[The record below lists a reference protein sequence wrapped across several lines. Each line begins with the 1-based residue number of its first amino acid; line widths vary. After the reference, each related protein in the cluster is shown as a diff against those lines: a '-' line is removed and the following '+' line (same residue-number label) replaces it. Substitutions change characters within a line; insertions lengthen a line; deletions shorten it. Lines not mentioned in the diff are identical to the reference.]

1 MPKAELTA
9 LSNIDWQLFC
19 TLTSKRERM
28 TDREWQRMI
37 FAWLRK
43 HADWFGR
50 HFPELIWSLRAELGE
65 ATARK
70 HYHALIAG
78 LPPHS
83 IHERTCFSSKNA
95 WEGLGG
101 GMARVSVYSR
111 ALDGVGYI
119 LKGLEEAQTR
129 FAGDFYELTKFGGS
143 CDVTLS
149 KSILRVIEGRRQ
161 IGKRRPSS
169 TTPSG
174 VSATPVK
181 AATGP

>member
-1 MPKAELTA
+1 MPKAELFT
-9 LSNIDWQLFC
+9 LDNISWQLFC
-19 TLTSKRERM
+19 TLTSKREKM
-28 TDREWQRMI
+28 SDREWRVMI

-43 HADWFGR
+43 QAGGFGR
-50 HFPELIWSLRAELGE
+50 HFPEMIWSLRAELGE

-83 IHERTCFSSKNA
+83 IHEQTCFASKNA

-119 LKGLEEAQTR
+119 LKGLEEAQAR
-129 FAGDFYELTKFGGS
+129 SGGDLYELTKFGGS

-149 KSILRVIEGRRQ
+149 ESILRVIEGRRQ

-169 TTPSG
+169 TTQSG
-174 VSATPVK
+174 VKPPPV
-181 AATGP
+181 